1 MKNKKDKKV
10 KLTSTYR
17 GLVADSDPRYERGW
31 TILFGRNI
39 NRPLKN
45 NKGGNK
51 NGKDK

>member
-1 MKNKKDKKV
+1 MAKINSK
-10 KLTSTYR
+10 
-17 GLVADSDPRYERGW
+17 GLVLDREKESRSGW
-31 TILFGRNI
+31 IILFGRNI